1 MNICQK
7 FGLNVK
13 KHRINKGI
21 TQEKLSEISGLS
33 RNYISDVELG
43 KRSISLKNIEIISV
57 LLEIDIKNLF
67 IFD

>member
-57 LLEIDIKNLF
+57 SLEIDIKNLF